1 MRSKWEIV
9 VKSETQAEAAIRCK
23 AQDSSITLTFHNIS
37 SMFFS

>member
-23 AQDSSITLTFHNIS
+23 AQDSSITLID
-37 SMFFS
+37 FS